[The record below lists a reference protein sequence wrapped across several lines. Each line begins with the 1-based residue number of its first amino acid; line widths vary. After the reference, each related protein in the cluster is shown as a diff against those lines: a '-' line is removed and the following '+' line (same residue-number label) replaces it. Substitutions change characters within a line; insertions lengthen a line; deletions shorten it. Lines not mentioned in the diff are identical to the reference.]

1 MNFLA
6 FEVNVLSRT
15 DFDSMA
21 MPFADRPDLGMAMKR
36 RGKRVL
42 ANSMVKSQ
50 WNANLATIQNNTE
63 RLSEAD
69 LQIVLEDAYVPGYKL
84 VIPTLQK
91 YFSETDAWWFDN
103 VRRNLDRIESPYIFA
118 QASMLAM
125 DVGDYVLSFDESTR
139 ELRRPLSAVYRRL
152 WKNLPSPFNNSQN
165 NSCQNKA
172 ANEFLAESFA
182 DLLFLRIPQIGAAQT
197 HSANWREDWLNGAN
211 KLQAGTSE
219 TEGGTFGS
227 MPASKSQRIRSLEE
241 MLTIASNMRHW
252 AIAHSEGGA
261 LTTQDIIDVV
271 TKLRR
276 VDKVYTKDF
285 SELTGIK
292 ASIITA

>member
-182 DLLFLRIPQIGAAQT
+182 DLLFLRIPQIGAAQKHAAT
-197 HSANWREDWLNGAN
+197 WREDWLNGAN

-219 TEGGTFGS
+219 IEGGAFGS

>member
-6 FEVNVLSRT
+6 FEVNVLSRI

-21 MPFADRPDLGMAMKR
+21 MPFADRPDLGLAMKR

-42 ANSMVKSQ
+42 ANSVLRSE
-50 WNANLATIQNNTE
+50 WNANLATIQNNTD
-63 RLSEAD
+63 RLSDAD
-69 LQIVLEDAYVPGYKL
+69 LQTALEDAYVPGYKL
-84 VIPTLQK
+84 AIPALQK

-118 QASMLAM
+118 LAAMLAM
-125 DVGDYVLSFDESTR
+125 EVGDYVLSFDETTR
-139 ELRRPLSAVYRRL
+139 ELRQPLSAVYRRL

-172 ANEFLAESFA
+172 ANEFLAENFV
-182 DLLFLRIPQIGAAQT
+182 DLLFLRIPQIGAPQKRA
-197 HSANWREDWLNGAN
+197 ANWREDWLNGAN
-211 KLQAGTSE
+211 KFQPLPSE
-219 TEGGTFGS
+219 IESRTFGS
-227 MPASKSQRIRSLEE
+227 SPVSKSQRLRSLEE
-241 MLTIASNMRHW
+241 MLTIASNIKHW
-252 AIAHSEGGA
+252 AIAHSDGGQ

>member
-6 FEVNVLSRT
+6 FEVNVLSRI

-21 MPFADRPDLGMAMKR
+21 MPFADRPDLGVAMKR

-42 ANSMVKSQ
+42 ANSVLRSE

-69 LQIVLEDAYVPGYKL
+69 LQAVLEDAYVPGYKL
-84 VIPTLQK
+84 AIPALQK

-118 QASMLAM
+118 LAAMLAM
-125 DVGDYVLSFDESTR
+125 NVGDYVLSFDDTTR

-165 NSCQNKA
+165 NSCQNKV
-172 ANEFLAESFA
+172 ANEFLAENFV
-182 DLLFLRIPQIGAAQT
+182 DLLFLRIPQIRAPQKHA
-197 HSANWREDWLNGAN
+197 ANWREDWLNGAN
-211 KLQAGTSE
+211 KMQARTSE
-219 TEGGTFGS
+219 IENGTFGS
-227 MPASKSQRIRSLEE
+227 MPVSKSQRLRSLEE
-241 MLTIASNMRHW
+241 MLTIASNIKHW
-252 AIAHSEGGA
+252 AIAHSDGGQ
-261 LTTQDIIDVV
+261 LTTQDLIDVV

>member
-91 YFSETDAWWFDN
+91 YFSETDA
-103 VRRNLDRIESPYIFA
+103 
-118 QASMLAM
+118 
-125 DVGDYVLSFDESTR
+125 
-139 ELRRPLSAVYRRL
+139 
-152 WKNLPSPFNNSQN
+152 
-165 NSCQNKA
+165 
-172 ANEFLAESFA
+172 
-182 DLLFLRIPQIGAAQT
+182 
-197 HSANWREDWLNGAN
+197 
-211 KLQAGTSE
+211 
-219 TEGGTFGS
+219 
-227 MPASKSQRIRSLEE
+227 
-241 MLTIASNMRHW
+241 
-252 AIAHSEGGA
+252 
-261 LTTQDIIDVV
+261 
-271 TKLRR
+271 
-276 VDKVYTKDF
+276 
-285 SELTGIK
+285 
-292 ASIITA
+292 